1 MCNILQ
7 IIWCIVIISTIM
19 HKNVVNIKNYHFVI
33 AFCVLYLA
41 NTYIKISKAS
51 NFEPQG
57 GAST

>member
-1 MCNILQ
+1 
-7 IIWCIVIISTIM
+7 M